1 MANHKSAAKRARQN
15 VKRRL
20 RNRALRSSYKTE
32 IKKFVE
38 LITEKKLDEAKSMLP
53 SIHKVIDKANTKGV
67 LPKNTASRNKSKITI
82 MLNKAL
88 ADA

>member
-20 RNRALRSSYKTE
+20 RNRTLKSTYRTE
-32 IKKFVE
+32 LKKFMA
-38 LITEKKLDEAKSMLP
+38 LITEQKTEDAQKMLP
-53 SIHKVIDKANTKGV
+53 HIHKVIDKAHTKGV
-67 LPKNTASRNKSKITI
+67 VAKNTASRKKSQVAL

-88 ADA
+88 SEA